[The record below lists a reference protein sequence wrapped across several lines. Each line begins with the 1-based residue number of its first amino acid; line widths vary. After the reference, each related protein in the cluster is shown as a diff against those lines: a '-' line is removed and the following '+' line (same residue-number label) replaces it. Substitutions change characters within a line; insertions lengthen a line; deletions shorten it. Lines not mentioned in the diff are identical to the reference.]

1 MPAID
6 AWLVLA
12 AHHLWQG
19 AVLCGTAAAVAGMRL
34 RWTAAQRVWIWTA
47 AVAGMTLLPLSAFAP
62 QIGSQGL
69 AGKFAR
75 ASLTEDARPESGASD
90 SRTNANGAGHAA
102 GAGSASA
109 SANAGGA
116 RHVTAPTGRRAFV
129 AQTLTNVMA
138 TVRALRDRASALAAS
153 PLARSLAGAFVLLWL
168 AGTAWRLLRLGF
180 AWAAVRRLSRSAR
193 RLPVAHPA
201 MPARVPA
208 GVAVLVSEHVTVP
221 MALGFTRPCV
231 VLPERLV
238 READPSQMRH
248 VIAHEFA
255 HVERGDLKALLVER
269 LLLAIFWWSPLLH
282 AAMRRLHEA
291 REMACDDRAAAGD
304 ASAYVDALL
313 GCAETLAAP
322 RGPATILATGA
333 FHDSAAFARRLRRL
347 VSVGN
352 PRDRG
357 APGVLLATGAFAALV
372 LFAAIFATTPR
383 CVMAAAPA
391 PATPRASI
399 HARDPRPNPRAEA
412 LGRALVEAVKRGDA
426 DGVDALLATGADPD
440 FALGGDGTALIV
452 AVRAGFADIVDRL
465 LAAGAGVDVPS
476 GGDGNPLIMAAA
488 FDRRDLARLLI
499 QRGADVNAIVPEDET
514 PLINAARE
522 GHLDM
527 VRLLV
532 ERGADPNLAVTTAK
546 GERRSPL
553 GMALRERH
561 REIAAYLRTKGAVR

>member
-1 MPAID
+1 MPALD
-6 AWLVLA
+6 TWLMLA
-12 AHHLWQG
+12 GHHLWQG
-19 AVLCGTAAAVAGMRL
+19 AVLCGAAAAVAGLRL

-69 AGKFAR
+69 KASFAR
-75 ASLTEDARPESGASD
+75 ASLTGNARPESGTTD
-90 SRTNANGAGHAA
+90 SRANANSGGHAA
-102 GAGSASA
+102 GVGSASA
-109 SANAGGA
+109 S
-116 RHVTAPTGRRAFV
+116 V
-129 AQTLTNVMA
+129 AQTLTNVTA
-138 TVRALRDRASALAAS
+138 TVRALRDRATAFAAS
-153 PLARSLAGAFVLLWL
+153 PLARSLAGVFVLLWI

-180 AWAAVRRLSRSAR
+180 AWAAVRRMLRSAR
-193 RLPVAHPA
+193 RLPVAHTA
-201 MPARVPA
+201 MPARMPV
-208 GVAVLVSEHVTVP
+208 GVAVLVSERATVP
-221 MALGFTRPCV
+221 MALGLTRPCV

-238 READPSQMRH
+238 READPSQVRH
-248 VIAHEFA
+248 VIAHELA
-255 HVERGDLKALLVER
+255 HVERGDLKALLIER
-269 LLLAIFWWSPLLH
+269 VLLAIFWWSPLLH

-291 REMACDDRAAAGD
+291 REMACDDRAAGEAGD

-333 FHDSAAFARRLRRL
+333 FHDTAAFARRLRRL

-357 APGVLLATGAFAALV
+357 APGVLLATGALAAVALFAVIFAA
-372 LFAAIFATTPR
+372 TPR
-383 CVMAAAPA
+383 RVMAAAPA
-391 PATPRASI
+391 PVTPRASI
-399 HARDPRPNPRAEA
+399 HARGPRPDPRAEA
-412 LGRALVEAVKRGDA
+412 LGRALVEAAKRADA
-426 DGVDALLATGADPD
+426 EGVDALLAAGADPD

-452 AVRAGFADIVDRL
+452 AVRAGSADIVDRM

-499 QRGADVNAIVPEDET
+499 QRGADVNAIVSEDET

-532 ERGADPNLAVTTAK
+532 ERGADPNLAVTTAN

-553 GMALRERH
+553 RMALRGRH
-561 REIAAYLRTKGAVR
+561 RAVAAYLRSKGAVR